1 MSSLITF
8 NTYKLGKGGLL
19 TNMSDVFNARV
30 GDQNTPLVIQW
41 RQGTTDT
48 EIDLIKNKLHFFA
61 AGQVGNYLEQTDT
74 GYTMSDDA
82 SFIEYEDMAG
92 DFSLA
97 HGITSVKL
105 PAQFFPQSGIFYGYF
120 GLKDDQGTQYTAVN
134 VWFRVLG
141 GIPLMGAAIPYFS
154 TQFDALVEKF
164 KGDTSDAL
172 AELRQGYQDQV
183 KKNEDMS
190 DETRAALS
198 KLADAAG
205 AIQAQ
210 IDANNIIT
218 RADFKALDDRVAAR
232 LSQIK
237 LSPAAFANLDD
248 LKSKYPD
255 GNDNL
260 NVAVDTGH
268 LWIWFNGA
276 WKDCGQYQTAGLDN
290 EVLGKIESLLYKLNQ
305 VTERI
310 SDQQSELD
318 EHESG
323 LKLDRT
329 DIQDMRGVGSLKD
342 IELVDENGN
351 RLVDD
356 SGVGISGKRWLID
369 TDKTLSQADL
379 PADAKAVGEALI
391 TKPDAYG
398 IPILYLSGDAI
409 PSLQSKTD
417 SLSDGI
423 SYSFPRFNISG
434 SLKKIKVQGASSA
447 TLAKKNY
454 TLQLD
459 HSVEIFPEYGKQKKY
474 VIKAD
479 MTNFS
484 HVRNTGC
491 AKLWG
496 KVRETRI
503 KADDAIKLNDTDYL
517 VDNSGSHIVG
527 ESDPQLS
534 IGGTYGAVDG
544 FPIAVYINDRYWG
557 LYSFNVPKD
566 AWMAKM
572 TNKWSH
578 AIVSATWTALDKTVR
593 LDGTDMDVEFCGT
606 KDTTWVFRSI
616 NALIDTLKA
625 NYTSAADF
633 DNAVSGSLD
642 INGAIDYYVYSAAIG
657 NTDGVLRNYLLQT
670 WDSKKWYIAAYDL
683 DMTFGRTPD
692 SPDWVSPVYN
702 GDNNRRGGTT
712 LTNLAGGN
720 LLFNQ
725 LWKFHKE
732 DIIARYKEL
741 VAGPLSSGAVSTL
754 LTNFADPIPDALLAQ
769 EDKTWPQTSLSGT
782 NNLSQIR
789 WWYMEHINFLT
800 NSIANA

>member
-479 MTNFS
+479 MTDFS